1 MNLRLAI
8 GVVAVVAALTP
19 PVPAQAQGS
28 STLDAVR
35 IRGAVRCGVS
45 TGLAGFA
52 LPDKQGAYSGLDVD
66 ACRAVAAAVFGDARR
81 VAYVPLS
88 AVQRFAAL
96 QSGEV
101 DMLARNASW
110 TLSRNA
116 ALGLDF
122 VVTNFYDGQGFM
134 VPKAGGVKRATEL
147 SGASICVQPGTVTEQ
162 NLADW
167 FRARNIKY
175 TPVVIEQLD
184 QVTTAYLAGRCDAI
198 TSDQSQLV
206 AIRSTAPNE
215 AAHVILPDIISKEPL
230 SVAVRSGEPGW
241 ANIVRWS
248 VFAMIEAEELGLSA
262 RNIAERTNEPD
273 PAIQRFV
280 GGSGD
285 LGKMLG
291 LDNRWAFNIV
301 GQVGNYA
308 ESFERNLVPLGIER
322 GVNRLWK
329 DGGILIAPP
338 IR

>member
-1 MNLRLAI
+1 MQLRLAI
-8 GVVAVVAALTP
+8 GVVAVMVALVP
-19 PVPAQAQGS
+19 PVRALAQGS
-28 STLDAVR
+28 PTLDAVR
-35 IRGAVRCGVS
+35 SRGAVRCGVS

-52 LPDKQGAYSGLDVD
+52 LPDKQGVYGGLDVD
-66 ACRAVAAAVFGDARR
+66 ACRAVAASVFGDAQR

-88 AVQRFAAL
+88 AVQRFTAL

-101 DMLARNASW
+101 DLLARNASW

-134 VPKAGGVKRATEL
+134 VPKASGVKRAAEL
-147 SGASICVQPGTVTEQ
+147 SGASICVQPGTITEQ

-167 FRARNIKY
+167 FRARKLEY
-175 TPVVIEQLD
+175 RPVVIEQLD
-184 QVTTAYLAGRCDAI
+184 QVTSAYLAGRCDAI

-206 AIRSTAPNE
+206 GIRSTAPDG

-230 SVAVRSGEPGW
+230 SVAVRSGDPGW

-248 VFAMIEAEELGLSA
+248 VFALIEAEELGLSA
-262 RNIAERTNEPD
+262 KNIADRANEPD

-280 GGSGD
+280 GASGD
-285 LGKMLG
+285 LGKLLG

-301 GQVGNYA
+301 AQVGNYA
-308 ESFERNLVPLGIER
+308 ESFERNLLPLGIER